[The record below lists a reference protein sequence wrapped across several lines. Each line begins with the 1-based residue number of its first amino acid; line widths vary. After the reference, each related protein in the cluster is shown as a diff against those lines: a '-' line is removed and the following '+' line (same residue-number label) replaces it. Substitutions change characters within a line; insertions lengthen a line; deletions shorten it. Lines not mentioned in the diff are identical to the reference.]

1 MKRNSMRGAVDLLVV
16 MFVAGLAA
24 GVFAGNW
31 NPFYR
36 LLGKEPPTAQVT
48 ALQAQLVIAGHDANA
63 KAAQVAAAKDDERA
77 KLESQIRA
85 AQQDNVGASEALN
98 RVPAE
103 HRTAETS
110 LAAAMTQRV
119 SLKLA
124 AAIGKLPSDQQAAMV
139 VLITQALSE
148 KQSEVDEATRKL
160 AARDQDFTALSA
172 VRDELVRVTIPALEQ
187 QAQSAQ
193 KHAAEVAGKLTEKT
207 NLVKEWADAK
217 FESDAKSRTLSA
229 SLDRVW
235 HYALWLGG
243 IWAFLAFVL
252 PGLIKHMEAGRIK
265 NALRDTSGFALN
277 PLLYWDARKKIKS
290 ASNLDGTP
298 DNIIT

>member
-172 VRDELVRVTIPALEQ
+172 VRDQLVRVTIPALEQ

-298 DNIIT
+298 

>member
-172 VRDELVRVTIPALEQ
+172 VRDQLVRVTIPALEQ

-235 HYALWLGG
+235 HYALCLGG

-298 DNIIT
+298 